1 MSLWPDKGGN
11 DYTTKNY
18 RIQESM
24 YRSGTWGH
32 RGILG
37 HRFGWEFVHV
47 RALSISSWY
56 YMNAF
61 GIPASRREWPTITEI
76 EMSLWAWK
84 MVEKGYIREKCNFRK
99 SHQMIVFFLSAQRR
113 HSSQWN
119 EECTGTVALV
129 SHGLCLVSELG
140 LTGRRCWARYPL
152 VPIGTHG
159 DDKIF
164 TQSMHCNSTY
174 IAGAR
179 WVQFYNV
186 WLS

>member
-1 MSLWPDKGGN
+1 MTIPQRTTESKRVCIGLESEGTEEYWGIDLNESL
-11 DYTTKNY
+11 
-18 RIQESM
+18 SM
-24 YRSGTWGH
+24 WEHSPFHLDTIWMH
-32 RGILG
+32 LGIL
-37 HRFGWEFVHV
+37 E
-47 RALSISSWY
+47 
-56 YMNAF
+56 
-61 GIPASRREWPTITEI
+61 SRRGWPTITEI

-84 MVEKGYIREKCNFRK
+84 MVEKGHIREKCNFRK
-99 SHQMIVFFLSAQRR
+99 SHQMIEFSLSAQRR

-140 LTGRRCWARYPL
+140 LTGKRCWAKYPL

-164 TQSMHCNSTY
+164 TQSRPCNSTY